1 MGQTTCSG
9 TAPNATPTARRR
21 KFDEFS
27 ANETV
32 TTQENQVR
40 GSTFSPNVQLNL
52 PGAFPADTPPHQT
65 LIRESTFAFDI
76 ERRIPGAWPVDTAR
90 EVPAAVA
97 MHDHTH
103 PNNNIQDRGIIYR
116 LGATCSA
123 RLGYVFNVVV
133 EQTYKIRQCLPTR
146 GRFSNAYRAAT
157 QRTKKLPAVI
167 KTYRAAVQGKDGCKR
182 RSIEFSGIGSRNN
195 ARLTRDPQPT
205 TATEK
210 ESYPQDMEM
219 GDMSEGESSGSSVS
233 DDSSTSDGESMDGI
247 DFTDDGESIRG
258 TESTPGSDT
267 TSDSDGEGDATRTS
281 GEVGS
286 AIRQGRGK
294 TLLDEQLSAQRPGIT
309 PVLLFPS
316 DLPNDCYD
324 SDTTYGSVE
333 GREAANSI
341 DEVGSAINQHHAK
354 TLVDQQPSP
363 TLPIP
368 IRVAPTTTNQ
378 PCTKA
383 REPEYTSPLSFNDAP
398 NTYSSRSVSPNSRSS
413 SPKSRSVTPKA
424 PSKRVASS
432 NRTPKSLG
440 AVAPA
445 EHTPTPDE
453 PVGHEAGQITPSLVP
468 ASKSAIPVTPQKP
481 IASPHTP
488 ERSRLSLSAPRL
500 TVRQKRIRAEA
511 QARKDRAA
519 IEAQFQREIAEETE
533 RAEKE
538 RSAQFEIDQA
548 AAWLR
553 FMGREEASPNIE
565 LIGPLSTEWNDK
577 VDSAMQRPGPTHLA
591 TTSNGT
597 NISRRDFGTVL
608 PQPNAQDR
616 ANAWLNDEI
625 INSYIQMAVEH
636 GLTRTGHRRGQAPKY
651 HAFPSQFYNNLKDRG
666 PESVKRWAARA
677 KIGGPELLKADSIF
691 IPVNQHYHWTLLVI
705 SPGRKTIEYFD
716 SLTGA
721 SANSPPSNVHTNLAK
736 VWLRNELGAA
746 FVDAEWTIKV
756 RNDGP
761 QQNNSCDCGVFCAT
775 TAKMI
780 VLGWDPKGSYE
791 ARHVPLQRRR
801 MVAELMAGNWAGEFA
816 PKEGNVVE
824 RMVDMG
830 GSGSFSAG

>member
-1 MGQTTCSG
+1 M

-21 KFDEFS
+21 NFDEFS

-40 GSTFSPNVQLNL
+40 GSKFSPNVQLNI
-52 PGAFPADTPPHQT
+52 PGAFPADTPPHQASV
-65 LIRESTFAFDI
+65 RESTSTLDI
-76 ERRIPGAWPVDTAR
+76 ELRIPGAWPVDTALKF
-90 EVPAAVA
+90 PATVT
-97 MHDHTH
+97 MHDQNHS
-103 PNNNIQDRGIIYR
+103 NNNIQDRGIIYR

-123 RLGYVFNVVV
+123 KLGHVFSVVV
-133 EQTYKIRQCLPTR
+133 EQTHKIRQCLPTR

-157 QRTKKLPAVI
+157 QRTKKLPVVI
-167 KTYRAAVQGKDGCKR
+167 QTYRAAVQGKDGCKR
-182 RSIEFSGIGSRNN
+182 RFIEFSGIGSRNN
-195 ARLTRDPQPT
+195 ARITRDFQPT
-205 TATEK
+205 ITTETVHL
-210 ESYPQDMEM
+210 QDTEM
-219 GDMSEGESSGSSVS
+219 SDVSEGENSGSSIL

-247 DFTDDGESIRG
+247 DFTDDGKSIGG
-258 TESTPGSDT
+258 TESLPGSDT
-267 TSDSDGEGDATRTS
+267 INDSDGEDAITHS
-281 GEVGS
+281 SSEVGS
-286 AIRQGRGK
+286 AIVRDRGK
-294 TLLDEQLSAQRPGIT
+294 TLLDEQLSVQRPGIT
-309 PVLLFPS
+309 PVSLFPL
-316 DLPNDCYD
+316 DLPDHYYD
-324 SDTTYGSVE
+324 SDRTDGSIE
-333 GREAANSI
+333 RREAADSI
-341 DEVGSAINQHHAK
+341 DEVASAINQYHAK

-368 IRVAPTTTNQ
+368 IRVAPTTTDE
-378 PCTKA
+378 PRTKA
-383 REPEYTSPLSFNDAP
+383 HESESTSPLSFIDAP
-398 NTYSSRSVSPNSRSS
+398 NACSSRSMSLDSRSS
-413 SPKSRSVTPKA
+413 SPKSRSVAHET
-424 PSKRVASS
+424 PSKRVAST
-432 NRTPKSLG
+432 NRTPQSFS
-440 AVAPA
+440 AVALA

-453 PVGHEAGQITPSLVP
+453 PVEYEAGQIATSLVS
-468 ASKSAIPVTPQKP
+468 ASKSAIPVTPQRP
-481 IASPHTP
+481 VASPHTP
-488 ERSRLSLSAPRL
+488 VESRLSVSAPRL
-500 TVRQKRIRAEA
+500 TVRQKRIKAEA
-511 QARKDRAA
+511 QAKEDRAA
-519 IEAQFQREIAEETE
+519 IEAQIQREIAEEIE

-538 RSAQFEIDQA
+538 RATQFKTDQA
-548 AAWLR
+548 AEWLR

-565 LIGPLSTEWNDK
+565 LIEPLSAEWNDK
-577 VDSAMQRPGPTHLA
+577 VDLAMQRPGPTHLA

-636 GLTRTGHRRGQAPKY
+636 GLARTGHRRGQAPKY

-705 SPGRKTIEYFD
+705 SPGRKTVEYFD
-716 SLTGA
+716 SLSGA
-721 SANSPPSNVHTNLAK
+721 SAATPSSNVHTNLAK

-746 FVDAEWTIKV
+746 FFDAEWTIRV

-791 ARHVPLQRRR
+791 ARHIPVQRRR
-801 MVAELMAGNWAGEFA
+801 MVAELMVGEWTGEFA
-816 PKEGNVVE
+816 PKEGNSVE
-824 RMVDMG
+824 RMVDVS
-830 GSGSFSAG
+830 GSGDFGAG